1 MKNKKAG
8 KRFLVSLAVAACLSG
23 GLAGCSKKSTEE
35 HLDAARQFVSV
46 NDQDAAVIEYKNAI
60 KTNPKAALPRFEL
73 GKLYL
78 QMGDYPGAEKELNR
92 ALDAGQPAPEVIPL
106 LSLAYQKTGAENALA
121 DVDYRMD
128 GMTAVESA
136 EVGFYKMQALA
147 QLGKDNEARAIIDDL
162 ETLDTSS
169 VYRGLAITY
178 RDILNQDIDKAIES
192 LKTLRVQAPQNK
204 DVLLQLGKL
213 SLSIGDKKTAIDVY
227 EDYVEHNPED
237 LTSRFAYISLLVE
250 AGRTE
255 EADPLVDSLLA
266 SNPQH
271 PLLNQFKGIIEANAG
286 EYEKAIEH
294 LQTAINGGQDNP
306 ALKLITGY
314 AAYQMQDYASANT
327 YLAQVVPSLPDD
339 HPALKLY
346 ADSLLQLGQ
355 GEVASQV
362 LNRVD
367 SDSTGD
373 ASLFSKAGYQLLKQ
387 GNIVDA
393 KAMIE
398 RSSETSERAIDL
410 ARLGLLQLSVNDVD
424 GLVNIEAAA
433 AKAPE
438 SISTQRTLISA
449 YMSTGHF
456 DKAMSTAQDW
466 ADKEPDNHVPHLYLA
481 EIAYKSGDKAQTMA
495 EIEKAT
501 TLQPDAVDTDL
512 VRARLLLSESKIS
525 EAVTVLNQALEKAPA
540 NEPALSMLYAV
551 ATVNDNVDAEEVE
564 QRVFAQL
571 SQNADNTPLRLLGAR
586 IAFTKGDFNET
597 LNLLEPIQPSME
609 TPTLYWNLKG
619 QALIRKNDLLGA
631 AGHYQQWLSFFPQD
645 KTAVLGM
652 LTLLDAQQKYRE
664 GLDLTN
670 QFLSKRP
677 DSQVLLLKA
686 HFLALTQ
693 QPKPA
698 RAILDSLP
706 ENVSTLP
713 VVRSIEARVK
723 LLEGKGLAALDDA
736 MAAYNAKPNSKAATL
751 VVATYES
758 GGEGEKAMAFINE
771 HLAKFPNDTLVAM
784 MQAERLIGR
793 DKDAAKK
800 AYNAIIERSPNNFVV
815 LNNLA
820 YLYYED
826 GELDKAATLARK
838 AVGLQPKNAD
848 SVDTLAQILA
858 QQDKYEEALSLY
870 DSVMEEGQVSD
881 TVYLNYVQ
889 VLLDMGRKEIARQKL
904 GNKTFTSPQGNKRA
918 ERMRARY
925 SL

>member
-1 MKNKKAG
+1 MKNKRAG
-8 KRFLVSLAVAACLSG
+8 KTFLLSLAVAACLSG
-23 GLAGCSKKSTEE
+23 GLAGCSKKSTED

-78 QMGDYPGAEKELNR
+78 QMGDYAGAEKELNR
-92 ALDAGQPAPEVIPL
+92 ALDAGHPASEVVPL
-106 LSLAYQKTGAENALA
+106 LSIAYQKTGAENALA
-121 DVDYRMD
+121 EVDYRLD

-147 QLGKDNEARAIIDDL
+147 QLGKDADALAIIDDL
-162 ETLDTSS
+162 ETLDTTS
-169 VYRGLAITY
+169 VYRGLALTY
-178 RDILNQDIDKAIES
+178 RDIINQNIDKAIAS
-192 LKTLRVQAPQNK
+192 LKTLRTQSPQNK

-213 SLSIGDKKTAIDVY
+213 SLATGDRETALDVF
-227 EDYVEHNPED
+227 EDYVENNPED
-237 LTSRFAYISLLVE
+237 LTSKFAYISLLVE

-266 SNPQH
+266 GNPTH
-271 PLLNQFKGIIEANAG
+271 PLLNQYKGIIEANAG
-286 EYEKAIEH
+286 EYEKAIGH
-294 LQTAINGGQDNP
+294 LETAIQGGQDNP
-306 ALKLITGY
+306 ALKLVTGY
-314 AAYQMQDYASANT
+314 AAYQMQDYVSANK
-327 YLAQVVPSLPDD
+327 YLAEVVPQLPDD

-346 ADSLLQLGQ
+346 ADSLLQLGE
-355 GEVASQV
+355 GEIASQV

-367 SDSTGD
+367 ADSTND

-387 GNIVDA
+387 GNLVDA

-398 RSSETSERAIDL
+398 KSSETSKTAQDL
-410 ARLGLLQLSVNDVD
+410 ARLGVLQLSVNDVE
-424 GLVNIEAAA
+424 GLVNLEAAA
-433 AKAPE
+433 AKAPD
-438 SISTQRTLISA
+438 SVSTQRTLISA

-456 DKAMSTAQDW
+456 DKATSTAQDW

-481 EIAYKSGDKAQTMA
+481 EIAFKSGDRSLAMA
-495 EIEKAT
+495 EIDKAS
-501 TLQPDAVDTDL
+501 TLQPDAVDIDL
-512 VRARLLLSESKIS
+512 VRARLLLAESKASDAI
-525 EAVTVLNQALEKAPA
+525 TALEDALAKEPA
-540 NEPALSMLYAV
+540 NESALSMLYAI
-551 ATVNDNVDAEEVE
+551 ATVNDNVDAKDVE
-564 QRVFAQL
+564 QRVLAQL
-571 SQNADNTPLRLLGAR
+571 KQGEDNLPLRLLAAR
-586 IAFTKGDFNET
+586 IAFTNNDYDGA
-597 LNLLEPIQPSME
+597 LNLLEPIQPSMQ
-609 TPTLYWNLKG
+609 TPPLFWNLKG

-631 AGHYQQWLSFFPQD
+631 AGHYEQWLSFFPQD
-645 KTAVLGM
+645 KTAMLGM
-652 LTLLDAQQKYRE
+652 LALLDAQQKYRE
-664 GLDLTN
+664 GLDLAN
-670 QFLSKRP
+670 HFLSKRP
-677 DSQVLLLKA
+677 DSQVTLLKA

-698 RAILDSLP
+698 RAILDALP
-706 ENVSTLP
+706 ENVTKLP

-736 MAAYNAKPNSKAATL
+736 MAAYNAKPNSKAAAL

-771 HLAKFPNDTLVAM
+771 HLSKHPQDTLVAM
-784 MQAERLIGR
+784 MQAERLIR
-793 DKDAAKK
+793 QDKDAAKQ
-800 AYNAIIERSPNNFVV
+800 AYDGILAQSPDNFVV

-820 YLYYED
+820 YLYFEE
-826 GELDKAATLARK
+826 GELEQAEKLARK

-870 DSVMEEGQVSD
+870 DSVMEDGKVSD

-904 GNKTFTSPQGNKRA
+904 GNKTFTTAQGSKRA